1 MTGILRC
8 AAGCQGPNQA
18 RQSNSRDRTVSK
30 RTIGILILLAVVAF
44 YTLGTGFPF
53 FFRFLYVISLVL
65 VFGLFW
71 AWINL
76 RGLEVRLSRLSHRGQ
91 VGGYL
96 EGQIQVTNRFRFPKS
111 WLEVRELSDI
121 PGYTTGRG
129 IAMVRDQARSWRIQ
143 AYLARRGLFET
154 GRVEVTSQDPFG
166 LFRLSRRFLEPQPYV
181 VFPASEPLPDLD
193 PRFAFM
199 PSDRRVARR
208 SDHITPESSGVREYV
223 YGDSYRQIHWPY
235 TARMNNLMVKEFDM
249 GLSAEAWVVLDMQRS
264 SHVGEDPVDNTEEVS
279 VAAAASLITRLN
291 ELTMP
296 VGVATNGDQTWM
308 LRPGS
313 GDGHLG
319 NLMEALAGVRARG
332 NVTLE
337 RFIYDLQPHLSR
349 FNALTVITP
358 SRRTEWIPALAS
370 LRRDGV
376 NVAVVYVDPT
386 DFGAPAEVQS
396 PLDFLHSNEIPVY
409 RVRRGQSLNEA
420 LRFPLASRYYPL
432 APNSQ
437 AFEMITR
444 GDEDGAGPSGD
455 PAIVSSTDSSPDST
469 RPVFTFQGA
478 AGETASEE
486 AR

>member
-1 MTGILRC
+1 M
-8 AAGCQGPNQA
+8 
-18 RQSNSRDRTVSK
+18 SK

-437 AFEMITR
+437 AFEMMIR

>member
-1 MTGILRC
+1 M
-8 AAGCQGPNQA
+8 
-18 RQSNSRDRTVSK
+18 SK

-71 AWINL
+71 AWVNL
-76 RGLEVRLSRLSHRGQ
+76 RGLEVRLNRLSHRGQ

-96 EGQIQVTNRFRFPKS
+96 EGQVQVANRFRFPKS

-143 AYLARRGLFET
+143 TYLARRGVFET

-199 PSDRRVARR
+199 PSDRRVSRR

-279 VAAAASLITRLN
+279 VTAAASLITRLN
-291 ELTMP
+291 ELNMP

-349 FNALTVITP
+349 FNTLTVITP

-386 DFGAPAEVQS
+386 DFGAPVEVQS

-420 LRFPLASRYYPL
+420 LQFPLASRSYPL

-437 AFEMITR
+437 TFGMTANG
-444 GDEDGAGPSGD
+444 GDEGVQSSRDSTSRNPAMVGAAGPSPD
-455 PAIVSSTDSSPDST
+455 PD
-469 RPVFTFQGA
+469 RPVFTYQGA
-478 AGETASEE
+478 AEAARGSASEE
-486 AR
+486 VQ